1 MTTMIDDAAAE
12 QLKSQSS
19 SVISVE
25 DGEEIRG
32 HWLGFHSPWQF
43 CFDILG
49 LHPCQT
55 QATPEFLPSIVANIF
70 CICQDF
76 HKRREDSSGAGQTCI
91 SPVQVKVLTRPGT

>member
-32 HWLGFHSPWQF
+32 HWLGFHSPWQL

-55 QATPEFLPSIVANIF
+55 QAPQNFFLPLLQISSAFVKIF
-70 CICQDF
+70 TKEEKI
-76 HKRREDSSGAGQTCI
+76 
-91 SPVQVKVLTRPGT
+91 PLVQVKHVSLLFKLKY